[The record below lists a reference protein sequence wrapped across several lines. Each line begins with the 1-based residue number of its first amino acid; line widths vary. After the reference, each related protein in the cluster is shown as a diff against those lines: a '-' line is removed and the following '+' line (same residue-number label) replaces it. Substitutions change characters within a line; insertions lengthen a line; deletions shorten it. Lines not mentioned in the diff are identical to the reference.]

1 MGASTAI
8 EWTQSTWNPW
18 RGCAKVSPGCASCYM
33 YRDQLRY
40 GRDPQ
45 EVVRT
50 KPSTFDA
57 PLRWRNSAEAS
68 SSPLVFTCS
77 WSDWF
82 HPSADP
88 WRDDAWSIVKQCPTL
103 TFQILT
109 KRPELIRE
117 RLPADWGPD
126 GYPNVWLGVSI
137 ENHRFTWRAEE
148 LLEVPA
154 RIRFVSAEPL
164 LGKIDLSPFLALDRI
179 NWVIVGGESGGR
191 RGHPPRRMKPEWAT
205 AIREQCEEAGVDF
218 FFKQWGG
225 RLPGGPALLDGREWR
240 QTPAHPAYRVERPLS
255 EFGAR

>member
-1 MGASTAI
+1 
-8 EWTQSTWNPW
+8 
-18 RGCAKVSPGCASCYM
+18 M

-50 KPSTFDA
+50 KPSTFEA

-117 RLPADWGPD
+117 RLPADWGPN
-126 GYPNVWLGVSI
+126 GYSNVWLGVSI

-164 LGKIDLSPFLALDRI
+164 LGKIDLSPFLALNRI

-191 RGHPPRRMKPEWAT
+191 RGHPPRLMRPEWAT

-218 FFKQWGG
+218 FFNSGEVGCPAALRCSTDGSGG
-225 RLPGGPALLDGREWR
+225 RRPRIRRTESDDPYPSSAPASPPQPKQAARSLAVLGAVA
-240 QTPAHPAYRVERPLS
+240 TPYSPQ
-255 EFGAR
+255 

>member
-33 YRDQLRY
+33 YREQLRY

-50 KPSTFDA
+50 KPSTFEA

-117 RLPADWGPD
+117 RLPADWGSD
-126 GYPNVWLGVSI
+126 GYSNVWLGVSI
-137 ENHRFTWRAEE
+137 ENHRFTWRAEA
-148 LLEVPA
+148 LLNVPA

-164 LGKIDLSPFLALDRI
+164 LGKIDLSPFWRWTAST
-179 NWVIVGGESGGR
+179 GSSSGASRAEDAGIR
-191 RGHPPRRMKPEWAT
+191 RG
-205 AIREQCEEAGVDF
+205 
-218 FFKQWGG
+218 
-225 RLPGGPALLDGREWR
+225 
-240 QTPAHPAYRVERPLS
+240 
-255 EFGAR
+255 

>member
-126 GYPNVWLGVSI
+126 GYSNVWLASRSRIIGSPGELKRFSKCLPTYVSSAPSRCWGRSTSLPSWRWTASTGSSS
-137 ENHRFTWRAEE
+137 EASRAED
-148 LLEVPA
+148 A
-154 RIRFVSAEPL
+154 AT
-164 LGKIDLSPFLALDRI
+164 
-179 NWVIVGGESGGR
+179 R
-191 RGHPPRRMKPEWAT
+191 RG
-205 AIREQCEEAGVDF
+205 
-218 FFKQWGG
+218 
-225 RLPGGPALLDGREWR
+225 
-240 QTPAHPAYRVERPLS
+240 
-255 EFGAR
+255 